1 MERTDKAL
9 KPIRNIGN
17 AEIYAGDNLYA
28 DIPHTLAGILE
39 DGQILLLYDRG
50 TKESADKTAAELK
63 GYGYR
68 VSEHDIAEHV
78 VPEEYCRLVFGVGAG
93 SVAEAC
99 AKAAAALDAD
109 CALYV
114 TAPSCASLLAGGRV
128 RHVYLDKS
136 TLNSCPRECVA
147 AGWGL
152 VLSQAMDKFEDYFG
166 EKVLAQGKCVE
177 TAVREL
183 RPDADE
189 TALAVKLLEM
199 SAEDNARGQRD
210 KTASATAAEL
220 LACIAR
226 SRGKK
231 QRLYGEYKFIAAC
244 ALGVFYSSFL
254 ASPAIDTMPPADH
267 DTALGE
273 LALLTGESREKLT
286 QSIDFFDVNAYFRIN
301 YILSEYRVDLL
312 EKLSGIDLR
321 SCERRWRRLYDD
333 AGYWLK
339 GAVTARDVMRAM
351 ALAGETCGGLLHYA
365 AATGFCERMLA

>member
-1 MERTDKAL
+1 MERTEKAL
-9 KPIRNIGN
+9 TPVKNIGN
-17 AEIYAGDNLYA
+17 AEIFAGENLNA
-28 DIPHTLAGILE
+28 AIPHTVAKILE
-39 DGQILLLYDRG
+39 DGQILLLYDGG
-50 TKESADKTAAELK
+50 TKSAADATAAELK

-68 VSEHDIAEHV
+68 VSAHDIAEHI

-93 SVAEAC
+93 SVADAC
-99 AKAAAALDAD
+99 GKAAAALDAD
-109 CALYV
+109 CVLSV

-128 RHVYLDKS
+128 RQVYLDKS
-136 TLNSCPRECVA
+136 ALDRCPRECVA

-152 VLSQAMDKFEDYFG
+152 VLSRAMDRFEEYFE
-166 EKVLAQGKCVE
+166 EKVLAKGKCAE
-177 TAVREL
+177 SAAREL
-183 RPDADE
+183 RSDADE
-189 TALAVKLLEM
+189 TALAVRLLEM
-199 SAEDNARGQRD
+199 SAEDAVRGRRE
-210 KTASATAAEL
+210 KTASETVAEL

-231 QRLYGEYKFIAAC
+231 PRLYGEYKFIAAC

-267 DTALGE
+267 DSALGE
-273 LALLTGESREKLT
+273 LALLTGEPREKLT
-286 QSIDFFDVNAYFRIN
+286 QSFDFFDVNAYFRIN

-321 SCERRWRRLYDD
+321 SSERRWRRLYDD

-339 GAVTARDVMRAM
+339 SAVTARDVMRAM